1 MVVRITCNDKVA
13 SSTLVTGF
21 HSHGVAVNHVGS
33 WPQRQQFE
41 SVWEYFQKGGF
52 GMIDIKACLSVIKKI
67 LYVMW
72 VGCFIIVPSCI
83 MLGLLSLVVSGNLT
97 MIAVA
102 FLFAVA
108 GLSIFL
114 LFIMLDMVLEV

>member
-1 MVVRITCNDKVA
+1 
-13 SSTLVTGF
+13 
-21 HSHGVAVNHVGS
+21 
-33 WPQRQQFE
+33 
-41 SVWEYFQKGGF
+41 
-52 GMIDIKACLSVIKKI
+52 MIDIKACLSIIKKI

>member
-1 MVVRITCNDKVA
+1 
-13 SSTLVTGF
+13 
-21 HSHGVAVNHVGS
+21 
-33 WPQRQQFE
+33 
-41 SVWEYFQKGGF
+41 
-52 GMIDIKACLSVIKKI
+52 MIDIKACLSIIKKI

-72 VGCFIIVPSCI
+72 VGCFIAASTCVL
-83 MLGLLSLVVSGNLT
+83 LGLLSLVVSGNLT
-97 MIAVA
+97 MITVA